1 MKLLAAVIASLAVT
15 LPAYATDSLPLSLL
29 SRTIWSVSFAM
40 ERSPQHDDTG
50 SAWHYVAVGDG
61 WDWELTHDT
70 TVEYRRNINPNA
82 KIVLENIQV
91 TDIGAFQWGPPVV
104 VSEDVKERRLVPVR
118 LHTGSSYVV
127 KTAEAFTKTTS
138 LEESARVGLELA
150 METHFG
156 YKASTTTGGLEGGG
170 SISAKA
176 TAEYSRK
183 WGSSTSTTESADRA
197 LTINGPFVGQAE
209 MVRSISKISRTI
221 TTPPTLEHQIIVY
234 DGDTELYRWNT
245 FAELLLVLQGAAP
258 TDRALS
264 KKFYKAPLS
273 QTELH
278 AIFAHQSIAPVT
290 WTALYDNVV
299 TEPIKE
305 VMDVEQTRE
314 LIKQEADLRPAT
326 EQTTEEMQEAIR
338 QAISQHDAERRER
351 RQAKR
356 DRRRGNATTTEQA
369 PPPE

>member
-1 MKLLAAVIASLAVT
+1 M
-15 LPAYATDSLPLSLL
+15 
-29 SRTIWSVSFAM
+29 
-40 ERSPQHDDTG
+40 
-50 SAWHYVAVGDG
+50 AVGDG

-70 TVEYRRNINPNA
+70 TVEYRRNIDSDA
-82 KIVLENIQV
+82 RIVLENIQV
-91 TDIGAFQWGPPVV
+91 TDIGAFEWGPPVV
-104 VSEDVKERRLVPVR
+104 VSEDVKERRLVPIR

-127 KTAEAFTKTTS
+127 KTSEAFTRTTT
-138 LEESARVGLELA
+138 LEEAAKVGLELA

-245 FAELLLVLQGAAP
+245 FAELILVLQGAAP

-278 AIFAHQSIAPVT
+278 AIFAHQSIAPVDVDG
-290 WTALYDNVV
+290 ALR
-299 TEPIKE
+299 
-305 VMDVEQTRE
+305 QRRHG
-314 LIKQEADLRPAT
+314 ADPRSHGRGPDAGTNPAGSGT
-326 EQTTEEMQEAIR
+326 PPGNGAD
-338 QAISQHDAERRER
+338 H
-351 RQAKR
+351 
-356 DRRRGNATTTEQA
+356 RGNAGSHPAGDLAARRRTSRAQA
-369 PPPE
+369 GEARPQARQPHRHGASAAARMM